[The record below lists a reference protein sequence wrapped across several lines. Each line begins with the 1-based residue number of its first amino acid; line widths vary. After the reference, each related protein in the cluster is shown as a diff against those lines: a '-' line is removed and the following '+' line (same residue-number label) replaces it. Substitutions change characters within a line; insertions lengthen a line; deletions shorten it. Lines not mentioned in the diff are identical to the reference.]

1 MSHDFPSSG
10 ELAGHRNPY
19 LSADPG
25 GVMVWGCDRARGHTG
40 ESEVCIKTFK
50 EQMHLELELP
60 RLPANRPTSPKISP
74 RSSPRN
80 SPCFFRKLLVNKSI
94 RQRRRFTVAH
104 TW

>member
-40 ESEVCIKTFK
+40 MCPLSEGDRV
-50 EQMHLELELP
+50 ML
-60 RLPANRPTSPKISP
+60 
-74 RSSPRN
+74 
-80 SPCFFRKLLVNKSI
+80 
-94 RQRRRFTVAH
+94 
-104 TW
+104 

>member
-1 MSHDFPSSG
+1 MV
-10 ELAGHRNPY
+10 
-19 LSADPG
+19 PG
-25 GVMVWGCDRARGHTG
+25 LGGCSPVASPEPPAAMTAR
-40 ESEVCIKTFK
+40 EPAREIAAEAEVYIRTFK

-60 RLPANRPTSPKISP
+60 KLSSNRPTSPKISP